1 MGMGLSFK
9 QKGEMLMF
17 RVAIVGM
24 GYIAQNHIAA
34 MKTVEDVEIVAV
46 ISRSAEKGAKAAAE
60 LGCKHYTTLDEA
72 LEREELNVVDV
83 CVPTYLHEKYV
94 VQAAKAGCH
103 VLCEKPVTFE
113 LDSLDRMI
121 AACEQSGVR
130 FMVAQVARWWP
141 EFMTVKEYIDQK
153 KLGDIH
159 MIYEK
164 RCCQHPTWATWHR
177 DPAKSGGG
185 LYDLNVHDIDY
196 LYSLFGKPSRV
207 YAIGWKSPTGCW
219 NHVCASLEWD
229 CGAKAICETS
239 LEMTGAWPFS
249 IELRATGDKGTID
262 YALTAGVNIND
273 GERGSNL
280 NWYPTEDGEVHP
292 LQVEQT
298 DMFAGEINEFFSAI
312 REGRPAV
319 VTPQD
324 SRNVLEIVVAMRKS
338 LEEGCVVKL

>member
-1 MGMGLSFK
+1 MFK
-9 QKGEMLMF
+9 
-17 RVAIVGM
+17 VAIVGM

-34 MKTVEDVEIVAV
+34 MKSVEDVEIVAV
-46 ISRSAEKGAKAAAE
+46 ISRSEEKGAKAAAE

-72 LEREELNVVDV
+72 LAKEDLNVVDV

-121 AACEQSGVR
+121 AACEENNVR

-196 LYSLFGKPSRV
+196 LYSLFGKPQRV

-219 NHVCASLEWD
+219 NHVCASLEWAN
-229 CGAKAICETS
+229 GPKAICETS
-239 LEMTGAWPFS
+239 LEMTGNWPFS

-280 NWYPTEDGEVHP
+280 NWYPTDDGEVHP

-298 DMFAGEINEFFSAI
+298 DMFAGEINEFFAAI
-312 REGRPAV
+312 RENRPAA

-338 LEEGCVVKL
+338 LEEGCVVSL